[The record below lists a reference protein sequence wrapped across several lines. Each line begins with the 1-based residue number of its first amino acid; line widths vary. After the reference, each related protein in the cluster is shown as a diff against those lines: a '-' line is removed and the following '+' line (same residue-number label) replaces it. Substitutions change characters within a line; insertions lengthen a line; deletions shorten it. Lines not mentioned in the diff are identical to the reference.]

1 MPRRFAFISAFALV
15 AALAPVAPAQALS
28 ADVVI
33 SQVYGGGG
41 NTGATYTQRLRR
53 AVQPRPVH
61 GVTGGDVR
69 AVRQFDG
76 HRKLRCLSNPLTLLS
91 GTVSP
96 GQYYL
101 VQLARGST
109 GTCLCRTPDATGIDA
124 MGATAGKVALVNSTT
139 GLGCNG
145 GTTPCSPTQLAL
157 IKDLV
162 GYGDADFYEGAG
174 RAPALTNTTA
184 ALRN

>member
-1 MPRRFAFISAFALV
+1 MPRRFALISAFALV

-41 NTGATYTQRLRR
+41 NTGATYTERLRR

-69 AVRQFDG
+69 AVHEFHWNG
-76 HRKLRCLSNPLTLLS
+76 KLRGLQRQLTLLS

-101 VQLARGST
+101 VQLARGSG
-109 GTCLCRTPDATGIDA
+109 GTVPLPTPDATGSIA

-145 GTTPCSPTQLAL
+145 GTTPC
-157 IKDLV
+157 
-162 GYGDADFYEGAG
+162 
-174 RAPALTNTTA
+174 
-184 ALRN
+184 